1 MMLLFKTELP
11 LDVVVLSD
19 GLTLDVNLDEGRKI
33 PKIILKNGANAK
45 IKMDTDKT
53 YYFDN
58 PIELSGGSLEL
69 TDGARARGLTLPAPA
84 RPLSRAVTFQGSWAT
99 T

>member
-45 IKMDTDKT
+45 
-53 YYFDN
+53 N
-58 PIELSGGSLEL
+58 QNGH
-69 TDGARARGLTLPAPA
+69 
-84 RPLSRAVTFQGSWAT
+84 
-99 T
+99 